1 MSASSQERTFREQAG
16 MSALSLKADVDPW
29 RHEVR
34 FVPQADTAD
43 QNRCDDPE

>member
-1 MSASSQERTFREQAG
+1 
-16 MSALSLKADVDPW
+16 MSALSLKADIDPW

-43 QNRCDDPE
+43 ENHCDDPEEQTWQEI